1 MSHNSARSKLRRDR
15 PTTRVQTPATL
26 PNDPRSARRL
36 TVARRGQRAS
46 DRDAA
51 RRRYPS
57 DLTEQQWHA
66 IEPLLRDPARRI
78 TCPTAPLRDVADA
91 VSYRWRSGC
100 SWRMLPHDF
109 PPWSTVYTH
118 FRQWRR
124 RGVLT
129 AIRSALLRNRCVGG

>member
-1 MSHNSARSKLRRDR
+1 VHRREPERAAECRWSR
-15 PTTRVQTPATL
+15 PTG
-26 PNDPRSARRL
+26 RR
-36 TVARRGQRAS
+36 AE
-46 DRDAA
+46 

-57 DLTEQQWHA
+57 DLTEQQWQV
-66 IEPLLRDPARRI
+66 IEPLLCDPSRRI

-109 PPWSTVYTH
+109 PPWTTVYTH
-118 FRQWRR
+118 FRQWSR

-129 AIRSALLRNRCVGG
+129 AIRSALLAARR